1 MGTYEQRERRHKV
14 RARKNGFYPVIFL
27 TLIVFIS
34 VVALTL
40 TDLITKDKIELAK
53 KDEIADM
60 LITLFPE
67 MEGFTYDEK
76 SDLYTPLAKQ
86 QPLGHAFM
94 AETSGYAG
102 AILILVGLEP
112 DTTLRGIRIIS
123 QQETPGL
130 GAQITE
136 SFFLQQF
143 PGLTVDDVELTTK
156 GGKVDAITGATISS
170 SAVVEGVRKA
180 ILKKL
185 DQLRRE
191 P

>member
-1 MGTYEQRERRHKV
+1 VEV
-14 RARKNGFYPVIFL
+14 RKNGFYPVIFL

-34 VVALTL
+34 IAALTV
-40 TDLITKDKIELAK
+40 TNAVTKDKIELAK
-53 KDEIADM
+53 KDEIAEM
-60 LITLFPE
+60 LSTLFPE

-76 SDLYTPLAKQ
+76 GDLYTPLAKQ

-94 AETSGYAG
+94 AEISGYSG
-102 AILILVGLEP
+102 AISILVGLEP

-130 GAQITE
+130 GARIAE
-136 SFFLQQF
+136 SFFLQHF
-143 PGLTVDDVELTTK
+143 PGLAVDDIELTRK

-180 ILKKL
+180 ILDKL
-185 DQLRRE
+185 NRLRRE
-191 P
+191 T